1 MTMAWETVIG
11 LEVHVQLATRSKL
24 FSGSSTQF
32 GAEPNTQANIFDLAL
47 PGTLPVLNGEALRMA
62 VKFGLAIGAEIG
74 KKSVFDRKN
83 YFYPDL
89 PKGYQTSQ
97 LNFPTVGKG
106 SLTITLD
113 DGTTKTIG
121 ITRAHMEED
130 AGKSLHDAFPRD
142 TGIDLNRAGTPLL
155 EIVSEPE
162 IRSAKE
168 AVAYLKKLHSLIL
181 YLGISDGD
189 MSQGSMRCDANV
201 SVRKVGDSK
210 FGTRAEIKNINSFRF
225 VEKAILVEAQRQIDL
240 IEDGGKVVQETRLYD
255 ADRNETRS
263 MRSKEVANDYRYFP
277 EPDLLPVI
285 IDDKFIETVRATL
298 PELPDVKAA
307 RFQQQYGLSEYDANV
322 LAAHRDTANFYEA
335 VVTECGDAKLAA
347 NWVMGDLQAVLNK
360 GELDIAQSPVS
371 ASALAGLIKRIK
383 DNTISSKIAKT
394 VFEAMVAGEGSA
406 DAIIEAK
413 GLKQVSDSGAIEK
426 MIDAIIAANPK
437 QVEQYRSGQEKVFTF
452 FVGQVMKESKGK
464 ANPAQV
470 NEILLKK
477 LKG

>member
-1 MTMAWETVIG
+1 MAWETVIG
-11 LEVHVQLATRSKL
+11 LEVHVQLATKSKL

-32 GAEPNTQANIFDLAL
+32 GAAPNTQANLYDVAL

-74 KKSVFDRKN
+74 RKSVFDRKN

-97 LNFPTVGKG
+97 LAFPTVGKG
-106 SLTITLD
+106 SLAIALE

-121 ITRAHMEED
+121 ITRAHLEED
-130 AGKSLHDAFPRD
+130 AGKSLHEEFPTA

-162 IRSAKE
+162 LRSAKE
-168 AVAYLKKLHSLIL
+168 AVAYMKKLHSLIL

-201 SVRKVGDSK
+201 SVRQKGDTK

-225 VEKAILVEAQRQIDL
+225 VEKAILVETQRQIGL
-240 IEDGGKVVQETRLYD
+240 IEDGGKVTQETRLYD
-255 ADRNETRS
+255 ADKNETRP

-285 IDDKFIETVRATL
+285 IDEAFIASVKATL
-298 PELPDVKAA
+298 PELPDLKSQ
-307 RFQQQYGLSEYDANV
+307 RFQQQYGLSIYDAEV
-322 LAAHRDTANFYEA
+322 LSADRASADFFEA
-335 VVTECGDAKLAA
+335 VVKDCGDAKLSA
-347 NWVMGDLQAVLNK
+347 NWVMVDLQAVLNK
-360 GELDIAQSPVS
+360 ADLDIARTPVS
-371 ASALAGLIKRIK
+371 ASALAGLIKRIT

-406 DAIIEAK
+406 DQIIASK
-413 GLKQVSDSGAIEK
+413 GLKQVTDSGAIEK
-426 MIDAIIAANPK
+426 LIDAVIAANPK
-437 QVEQYRSGQEKVFTF
+437 QVEQYRAGQDKVFAF

-464 ANPAQV
+464 ANPTQV
-470 NEILLKK
+470 NDILLRK
-477 LKG
+477 LKA

>member
-1 MTMAWETVIG
+1 MAWETVIG
-11 LEVHVQLATRSKL
+11 LEVHVQLATKSKL
-24 FSGSSTQF
+24 FSGSSTEF
-32 GAEPNTQANIFDLAL
+32 GAAPNTQASYFDVAL

-97 LNFPTVGKG
+97 LAYPTVGKG
-106 SLTITLD
+106 TLSFTMD
-113 DGTTKTIG
+113 DGTTRTIG
-121 ITRAHMEED
+121 VTRAHMEED
-130 AGKSLHDAFPRD
+130 AGKSLHEEFPSD

-162 IRSAKE
+162 LRSAKE

-201 SVRKVGDSK
+201 SVRKQGDTK

-225 VEKAILVEAQRQIDL
+225 VEKAILVEAQRQIDI
-240 IEDGGKVVQETRLYD
+240 IEDGGRVIQETRLYD
-255 ADRNETRS
+255 ADKNETRS

-277 EPDLLPVI
+277 EPDLLPVV
-285 IDDKFIETVRATL
+285 IDDAFIATVRATL
-298 PELPDVKAA
+298 PELPDVKSQ
-307 RFQQQYGLSEYDANV
+307 RFQQQYGLSAYDADV
-322 LAAHRDTANFYEA
+322 LSADRATANFYED
-335 VVTECGDAKLAA
+335 VVKESGDAKLSA
-347 NWVMGDLQAVLNK
+347 NWVMVDLQAVLNK
-360 GELDIAQSPVS
+360 SELDIARTPVS
-371 ASALAGLIKRIK
+371 AAALAGLIKRIT

-394 VFEAMVAGEGSA
+394 VFEAMVAGEGTA
-406 DAIIEAK
+406 DAIIESK
-413 GLKQVSDSGAIEK
+413 GLKQVTDTGAIEK
-426 MIDAIIAANPK
+426 IVDAVIAANPK
-437 QVEQYRSGQEKVFTF
+437 QVEQFRAGGDKVFAF

-470 NEILLKK
+470 NQILQNK